1 MSRPASSADT
11 DGTGRLW
18 IVGASTRAA
27 AESALR
33 AGLIPYCSDLFADA
47 DLRRIAQVHPV
58 GDYARDLP
66 RISAT
71 LPMMPWL
78 YTGGLENRPDLVDQM
93 ARQRPLWGNAG
104 MSLRRARDPA
114 FVATLLAAAG
124 RPTLQ
129 VRPEANPPV
138 ADASW
143 MLKPLAGAGG
153 RGVRVWDAQTANELP
168 GREPEPH
175 YFQQRRD
182 GTPISALYCACPGA
196 VQLIGIA
203 RQLIGV
209 AEVHAAEFA
218 FCGALAPWTLP
229 PQQVAELQTI
239 GEIIGTGC
247 GLRGLFGCD
256 FLLDDRG
263 AWLTEVNPR
272 YTASVELFEYA
283 LGLPCLDWHRRAC
296 ETGENGQGEA
306 QSVGQELKAALAE
319 RKRSVSGRI
328 FGKLILYAAAAG
340 TAPDLERC
348 AGSRESLW
356 EAPELADI
364 PPAGS
369 RIEAG
374 QPVCTFLAS
383 APSAAECERKMF
395 RKARRIGEILSA
407 GVGSPGEPIE

>member
-138 ADASW
+138 ADAS
-143 MLKPLAGAGG
+143 
-153 RGVRVWDAQTANELP
+153 
-168 GREPEPH
+168 
-175 YFQQRRD
+175 
-182 GTPISALYCACPGA
+182 
-196 VQLIGIA
+196 
-203 RQLIGV
+203 
-209 AEVHAAEFA
+209 
-218 FCGALAPWTLP
+218 
-229 PQQVAELQTI
+229 
-239 GEIIGTGC
+239 
-247 GLRGLFGCD
+247 
-256 FLLDDRG
+256 
-263 AWLTEVNPR
+263 
-272 YTASVELFEYA
+272 
-283 LGLPCLDWHRRAC
+283 
-296 ETGENGQGEA
+296 
-306 QSVGQELKAALAE
+306 
-319 RKRSVSGRI
+319 
-328 FGKLILYAAAAG
+328 
-340 TAPDLERC
+340 
-348 AGSRESLW
+348 
-356 EAPELADI
+356 
-364 PPAGS
+364 
-369 RIEAG
+369 
-374 QPVCTFLAS
+374 
-383 APSAAECERKMF
+383 
-395 RKARRIGEILSA
+395 
-407 GVGSPGEPIE
+407 